1 MSDDLGRGQIGWDAN
16 RWRELDTMAAD
27 ATKASVVMR
36 NLVEHKKQPDART
49 VRIAGVDIGIG
60 PLQVDF
66 AYNMQNEDE
75 TDLERHVRLA
85 AQDLADR
92 EDRAVIAAMNIQN
105 PQVSPNLQS
114 AQFIRAKNALRRQG
128 VQGGFGVVVSADAL
142 TALESEV
149 AGVRSGLELVERVV
163 GTTVAQTNSLDG
175 AAPGNLHAVLFQ
187 ASPAAFQLVHAYGP
201 RLRVVSVQGGNV
213 LNLRLEEG
221 IAVGQVTPNRCLGI
235 RLQQQG
241 RPARRAR

>member
-75 TDLERHVRLA
+75 LIWSDTC
-85 AQDLADR
+85 
-92 EDRAVIAAMNIQN
+92 
-105 PQVSPNLQS
+105 
-114 AQFIRAKNALRRQG
+114 ALLPRISR
-128 VQGGFGVVVSADAL
+128 
-142 TALESEV
+142 TA
-149 AGVRSGLELVERVV
+149 R
-163 GTTVAQTNSLDG
+163 T
-175 AAPGNLHAVLFQ
+175 
-187 ASPAAFQLVHAYGP
+187 
-201 RLRVVSVQGGNV
+201 
-213 LNLRLEEG
+213 
-221 IAVGQVTPNRCLGI
+221 
-235 RLQQQG
+235 G
-241 RPARRAR
+241 R